1 MKDLAQK
8 NVTALMVCR
17 KTHRETERKRVKS
30 QETEKETEYVI
41 SMKLLLPQAFGDGN
55 QNNLQA
61 DVVVVVADLEDKEE
75 ELQLNTLIFCH
86 GGDP

>member
-1 MKDLAQK
+1 MCERSCPKECYSSRGLKK
-8 NVTALMVCR
+8 NIER
-17 KTHRETERKRVKS
+17 QRERESRVKRQRKR
-30 QETEKETEYVI
+30 QYVI
-41 SMKLLLPQAFGDGN
+41 SMKLLLPQVFGDSN
-55 QNNLQA
+55 QNNPQV